1 MQITEQD
8 IFNFVFFPDL
18 ISDDKSGLIKNSEK
32 YKTEVEFYRSLKELL
47 ATDVDPGIKSK
58 LAERVEAYKPVNIFY
73 LYPAKENFK
82 KNHSGRLV
90 FAAAS
95 PDDKPKISSRTYYD
109 KSMTYIIKVLNY
121 DGKSKIFVFSPQ
133 FELIEDFT
141 LIISPQN
148 LTYHVTNNTAPLE
161 LDFNVEPESISL
173 EFNLTKRT

>member
-1 MQITEQD
+1 
-8 IFNFVFFPDL
+8 
-18 ISDDKSGLIKNSEK
+18 
-32 YKTEVEFYRSLKELL
+32 
-47 ATDVDPGIKSK
+47 
-58 LAERVEAYKPVNIFY
+58 
-73 LYPAKENFK
+73 
-82 KNHSGRLV
+82 
-90 FAAAS
+90 
-95 PDDKPKISSRTYYD
+95 
-109 KSMTYIIKVLNY
+109 MTYIIKVLNY